1 MVPSSE
7 QTSSQRTS
15 WQRRF
20 QQPRFRLRRSP
31 SRPALPAGLGRA
43 LALALWA
50 VVLLQSSL
58 DGRLDL
64 LLRRVFHP
72 LVAAAGLVLLTLA
85 LLQGL
90 VAWRGERGAGTAP
103 PEGHRERRRDTAMS
117 LLTAAIAALLI
128 AVPPNPSFADLAS
141 QRPGDDT
148 ASDTLSFV
156 LPPAQRSLTDWVR
169 LLRSQPDPELYEGDP
184 VQISG
189 FVLPVSGQPPQ
200 LARLLVRC
208 CLADATPVGLPVRWP
223 AGQPLPR
230 ADQWLAIEGHM
241 AVEPLARRSP
251 ASGKAAG
258 MHGELAGAQLVV
270 VPARIR
276 PIPRPAR
283 PLEP

>member
-58 DGRLDL
+58 DGRLNL

-103 PEGHRERRRDTAMS
+103 PG
-117 LLTAAIAALLI
+117 
-128 AVPPNPSFADLAS
+128 
-141 QRPGDDT
+141 RPT
-148 ASDTLSFV
+148 ASNSEVTGKST
-156 LPPAQRSLTDWVR
+156 PSPIATRKTRS
-169 LLRSQPDPELYEGDP
+169 
-184 VQISG
+184 
-189 FVLPVSGQPPQ
+189 
-200 LARLLVRC
+200 
-208 CLADATPVGLPVRWP
+208 DAPG
-223 AGQPLPR
+223 G
-230 ADQWLAIEGHM
+230 
-241 AVEPLARRSP
+241 RR
-251 ASGKAAG
+251 
-258 MHGELAGAQLVV
+258 
-270 VPARIR
+270 
-276 PIPRPAR
+276 
-283 PLEP
+283 